1 MGICGFRAREEAVVP
16 QNFTISLEDKSI
28 INEKKDEKVQN
39 TSIDNNGDKKNMKN
53 VQNFSNSNEE
63 TLKNPEK
70 KQDLIFTFK
79 NASNEDS
86 KIYINKTPK
95 SVKFNVSNNID
106 GSNNNL
112 IKVNDNKNNSNV
124 KSTSNIIDLNKNN
137 NNQEKS
143 IEKEIKPENILQF
156 ESEENI
162 REIQNKNKK
171 ENKKE
176 KKDEEKTE
184 NDVDKTKENYKR
196 KKKTHKTISINFNNH
211 SKIPED
217 LKNNN
222 EQSISNNDKNFKR
235 RHKKSTTLVE
245 KSRLGHNLFKEELK
259 LCVSNQTLIEEQTG
273 DPSLRYKVLNKLGD
287 GSYGTVYS
295 AINILTGS
303 KIAMKK
309 IEKIKENEIDDLQ
322 IKNEIDI
329 LKKLDHPNIV
339 KIYEFYDTKKNYF
352 IITEYCKHGELYSYI
367 KYSYTETQLAVLFY
381 QVFSGLCY
389 LHDNH
394 ILHRD
399 LKLEN
404 IMISEIEKDLS
415 SNYDFFWIKIIDF
428 GTAKIFKKSKN
439 ERTVVGSSYYIAPEV
454 LKQKYNEKC
463 DTWSVG
469 VILYMLIVGRAPFDG
484 KTDEEI
490 IENIKKGKYN
500 KKHPKLVNSSEE
512 VQNLVFSLLETNIKK
527 RLSSKE
533 ALNHPWFKKY
543 NGRSLFS
550 NFNSKDINIYID
562 HLLTY
567 KYQSKFQQ
575 LVLAFIVHNVPHSH
589 ETKIILKMFRYFNT
603 SGDCKLTKKELTTG
617 LYQFRT
623 HEVVDEVIDDIFL
636 LLDGDNNGYIEYEE
650 FLRACM
656 DKKRIL
662 TNDAL
667 LYAFRF
673 LDKDEAGKLDVKKI
687 MYAFV
692 TKHNKVLEEIIIN
705 TIKEVDHDKDGIID
719 FQGFKELMLNIQ

>member
-16 QNFTISLEDKSI
+16 QNYTINLEDKVVV
-28 INEKKDEKVQN
+28 NEKKDEKFQN
-39 TSIDNNGDKKNMKN
+39 TSTDNIVDKKNIQN
-53 VQNFSNSNEE
+53 VNNNNNSSKNEE
-63 TLKNPEK
+63 QNNKENNKNLDIINNFK
-70 KQDLIFTFK
+70 KVALDVNNINT
-79 NASNEDS
+79 
-86 KIYINKTPK
+86 NKTPK
-95 SVKFNVSNNID
+95 SVKFNVSDNLY
-106 GSNNNL
+106 GSNNKL
-112 IKVNDNKNNSNV
+112 IKVDVGNNINFNNNS
-124 KSTSNIIDLNKNN
+124 SINIINLNNKT
-137 NNQEKS
+137 
-143 IEKEIKPENILQF
+143 IEKEIKPESLLLF
-156 ESEENI
+156 ESEENG
-162 REIQNKNKK
+162 K
-171 ENKKE
+171 ENGKENVKEKKKE
-176 KKDEEKTE
+176 KNEEKKE
-184 NDVDKTKENYKR
+184 KEDGSTKEKYKR
-196 KKKTHKTISINFNNH
+196 KKKTHKTISINLKNH
-211 SKIPED
+211 SQIPDD
-217 LKNNN
+217 LNN
-222 EQSISNNDKNFKR
+222 EQKTPKNVKR

-273 DPSLRYKVLNKLGD
+273 DPSLRYKILNKLGD

-415 SNYDFFWIKIIDF
+415 SHYDFFWIKIIDF

-439 ERTVVGSSYYIAPEV
+439 EKTVVGSSYYIAPEV

-550 NFNSKDINIYID
+550 NFTDKDINIYID

-575 LVLAFIVHNVPHSH
+575 LVLAFIVHNIPHSH

-603 SGDCKLTKKELTTG
+603 SGDCKLTKKELTSG

-623 HEVVDEVIDDIFL
+623 HEQVDEVIDDIFL

-692 TKHNKVLEEIIIN
+692 TKHNKTLEEIIIN
-705 TIKEVDHDKDGIID
+705 TIKEVDHDNDGIID

>member
-1 MGICGFRAREEAVVP
+1 MGICVFCARDEGIVPINYNINLEE
-16 QNFTISLEDKSI
+16 NLNN
-28 INEKKDEKVQN
+28 NEKKEEKIQN
-39 TSIDNNGDKKNMKN
+39 TTSDKIEDKKIFKFEPNISNETNIQKN
-53 VQNFSNSNEE
+53 LQYDGHKELINNFKNETLEMNKINKNNSNK
-63 TLKNPEK
+63 THKN
-70 KQDLIFTFK
+70 I
-79 NASNEDS
+79 
-86 KIYINKTPK
+86 
-95 SVKFNVSNNID
+95 VKFNVSNKAKEI
-106 GSNNNL
+106 SENNN
-112 IKVNDNKNNSNV
+112 KEKKNKEKNNHVVVQENV
-124 KSTSNIIDLNKNN
+124 K
-137 NNQEKS
+137 
-143 IEKEIKPENILQF
+143 EKEKNSENILHL
-156 ESEENI
+156 ESEECV
-162 REIQNKNKK
+162 
-171 ENKKE
+171 KE
-176 KKDEEKTE
+176 KEDEKI
-184 NDVDKTKENYKR
+184 KQKYKR
-196 KKKTHKTISINFNNH
+196 KKKAHKTTFVNSTNH
-211 SKIPED
+211 S
-217 LKNNN
+217 
-222 EQSISNNDKNFKR
+222 SIATEINNDLQSNPNVQNKYKR
-235 RHKKSTTLVE
+235 RNKKSTTLVE
-245 KSRLGHNLFKEELK
+245 KSRLGYNLFKEELK
-259 LCVSNQTLIEEQTG
+259 LVVSNQTIIDEQTG
-273 DPSLRYKVLNKLGD
+273 DPTLKYKVLNKLGD
-287 GSYGTVYS
+287 GSYGTVFS
-295 AINILTGS
+295 AINILTGT
-303 KIAMKK
+303 KIAMKR

-339 KIYEFYDTKKNYF
+339 KIFEFYDTKKNYY
-352 IITEYCKHGELYSYI
+352 IITEYCKHGELYGYI
-367 KYSYTETQLAVLFY
+367 KYSYSEKQLAVLFY

-415 SNYDFFWIKIIDF
+415 SNSDFFWIKIIDF

-439 ERTVVGSSYYIAPEV
+439 EKTVVGSSYYIAPEV

-490 IENIKKGKYN
+490 IENIKKGKFN
-500 KKHPKLVNSSEE
+500 KKHPKLKNSSEE
-512 VQNLVFSLLETNIKK
+512 VQNLVCSLLETNIKK

-533 ALNHPWFKKY
+533 ALNHIWFKKY

-550 NFNSKDINIYID
+550 NFNEKDIDIYID

-575 LVLAFIVHNVPHSH
+575 LVLAFIVHNIPHSH
-589 ETKIILKMFRYFNT
+589 ETKTILKLFRYFNT
-603 SGDCKLTKKELTTG
+603 SGDCKLTKKELITG
-617 LYQFRT
+617 LYQYRT
-623 HEVVDEVIDDIFL
+623 SEVVNEVIDDIFL

-673 LDKDEAGKLDVKKI
+673 LDKDEAGTLNVKKI
-687 MYAFV
+687 MYAFLK
-692 TKHNKVLEEIIIN
+692 KHNKVLEEIIIN
-705 TIKEVDHDKDGIID
+705 TIKEVDHDNDGIID